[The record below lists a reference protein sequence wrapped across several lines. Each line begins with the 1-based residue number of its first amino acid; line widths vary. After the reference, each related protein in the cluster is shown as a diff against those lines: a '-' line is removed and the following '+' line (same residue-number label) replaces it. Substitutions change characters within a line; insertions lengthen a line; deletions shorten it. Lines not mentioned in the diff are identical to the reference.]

1 MKEETHKEAVI
12 RQLLANSEELL
23 NKHYLAA
30 YELRDQ
36 ENGITKIS
44 FSHEVGY
51 NEFGELIAKSALS
64 SSKRMKFEVEHAVDV
79 TEQPKLDLK

>member
-1 MKEETHKEAVI
+1 MKEEIHKEAVI
-12 RQLLANSEELL
+12 GQLVQNTQELL

-30 YELRDQ
+30 YALQD
-36 ENGITKIS
+36 ENGIIKIS

>member
-1 MKEETHKEAVI
+1 MKDPDHKKAVI
-12 RQLLANSEELL
+12 AQLVANSEELL
-23 NKHYLAA
+23 NKHYIAA
-30 YELRDQ
+30 SGLQD
-36 ENGITKIS
+36 ENGIIKIS

-64 SSKRMKFEVEHAVDV
+64 SSKRIKFETEHAVDV